1 MKAQSK
7 IYLETTQVPAERT
20 VGEINACLV
29 QSGAREILTEYD
41 NGKIK
46 GIKFSLETR
55 GATQIYKVP
64 AKVDP
69 VYKILLERNRRSFPD
84 TVKLRAQAERIAW
97 RLVLRWVQAQMAFIQ
112 LGQVKA
118 DQVFLP
124 YAQDEAGRTFYE
136 ALMETGRLALPPAP
150 DSNVTPFPEV
160 RA

>member
-1 MKAQSK
+1 VISKTK
-7 IYLETTQVPAERT
+7 IYLETTTVPVERT
-20 VGEINACLV
+20 VGEINAYLV
-29 QSGAREILTEYD
+29 QAGAREILTEYE

-64 AKVDP
+64 AKVEP
-69 VYKILLERNRRSFPD
+69 VERILQRHDRR
-84 TVKLRAQAERIAW
+84 VGRQMQRMAQAERTAW
-97 RLVLRWVQAQMAFIQ
+97 RLVYRWVQAQLAFIQ

-124 YAQDEAGRTFYE
+124 YAQDETGKTFYE

-150 DSNVTPFPEV
+150 ETKIKQLPEAQ
-160 RA
+160 R